1 MPTFRPI
8 PTGLVALA
16 AALPLAA
23 APPAQEDWTAVE
35 ELFKPFDRPDAP
47 GVSVGVIR
55 DGKIAFAKGYGLADV
70 EAKLPAGPGAYY
82 RLASVSKQ
90 FTAMCVLILKERGKL
105 SLDDPLTKLFPGFPA
120 YGKEIRVRNLL
131 RHTSGLID
139 YEDVIPADM
148 KGQLLDKDVLS
159 ILKGQDRLYFPA
171 GTQFKYSNSGYAL
184 LALIVEAASG
194 KRYADFLREAVFAPL
209 GMDGAVAHEKGVSEV
224 ARRAYGYTEK
234 DGKFERTDQSQT
246 SAVLGDGG
254 IYCSIEDY
262 AKWDAALYTEK
273 LVHRATLEEAFTAG
287 KLTDGAPTRYGYG
300 WFTDE
305 MHGTKRL
312 YHNGGTI
319 GFNHAVTRLPE
330 KKLTVI
336 VLMNR
341 DGEGQSR
348 KLCDQVVELM
358 VK

>member
-8 PTGLVALA
+8 PTGLMALA
-16 AALPLAA
+16 SALPISA
-23 APPAQEDWTAVE
+23 APPAQEDWTDVE
-35 ELFKPFDRPDAP
+35 ELFKTFDRPGSP
-47 GVSVGVIR
+47 GVTVGVIR
-55 DGKIAFAKGYGLADV
+55 DGKFVFAKGWGLADV
-70 EAKLPAGPGAYY
+70 EAKLPSGPSVNY

-105 SLDDPLTKLFPGFPA
+105 SLDDPLTKFFPGFPA

-131 RHTSGLID
+131 QHTSGLID
-139 YEDVIPADM
+139 YEDVIPAEM
-148 KGQLLDKDVLS
+148 TEQLLDKDVLA

-171 GTQFKYSNSGYAL
+171 GTQYKYSNSGYAL

-194 KRYADFLREAVFAPL
+194 KRYADFLREAIFAPL
-209 GMDGAVAHEKGVSEV
+209 GMGGAVAYEKGISEV

-234 DGKFERTDQSQT
+234 DGRFERTDQSRT

-273 LVHRATLEEAFTAG
+273 LVPRVTLDEAFSAG
-287 KLTDGAPTRYGYG
+287 KLADGAPTRYGYG

-341 DGEGQSR
+341 DGEGVSR
-348 KLCDQVVELM
+348 KLCDQVVELL